1 MRKTVRILPLE
12 ISFILFQSLSLT
24 SIFSTETVVIFLDC
38 YNSKIVRVS
47 CVEDLKNVP
56 IKIIL
61 YSIWKLLFLRV
72 SLSKALSQFAVIPG
86 QEIWRL
92 IRLIVTLLQLIL
104 RKASRTFTLPWS
116 LPRILMCEIMH
127 WCKRWFD
134 N

>member
-47 CVEDLKNVP
+47 CEEDLKNVS
-56 IKIIL
+56 IRIIL
-61 YSIWKLLFLRV
+61 YSVQKLLFLRV

-86 QEIWRL
+86 QEISRL
-92 IRLIVTLLQLIL
+92 LRLIVTLLQFIL
-104 RKASRTFTLPWS
+104 RKASLLCLEAFP
-116 LPRILMCEIMH
+116 EY
-127 WCKRWFD
+127 
-134 N
+134 

>member
-47 CVEDLKNVP
+47 CEEDLKNVS
-56 IKIIL
+56 IRIIL
-61 YSIWKLLFLRV
+61 YSVQKLLVLRV

-86 QEIWRL
+86 QEISRL
-92 IRLIVTLLQLIL
+92 PRLIVTLLQFIL
-104 RKASRTFTLPWS
+104 RKASLLCLEAFP
-116 LPRILMCEIMH
+116 EY
-127 WCKRWFD
+127 
-134 N
+134 